1 MSVITEEL
9 SLTAL
14 CVWEE
19 MLSIIGHS
27 DTCSAYVRKLE
38 DVGVSEMRRLALHCL
53 APAVEAAYE
62 EVKHEFDEPFDWE
75 FVPPFLAHA
84 EPLLARGLWAIPT
97 DEAIAIGRAV
107 LAEKK
112 KEVARG

>member
-27 DTCSAYVRKLE
+27 DTSCAYVRKLE
-38 DVGVSEMRRLALHCL
+38 EVGVSEMRRLALHCL
-53 APAVEAAYE
+53 APAVEAAYQ
-62 EVKHEFDEPFDWE
+62 EVQDEFDEPFDWE
-75 FVPPFLAHA
+75 FAPPFLAHA
-84 EPLLARGLWAIPT
+84 EPYLARGLWAIPT
-97 DEAIAIGRAV
+97 DDAIAIGRAV
-107 LAEKK
+107 VAEKK
-112 KEVARG
+112 EEAARG